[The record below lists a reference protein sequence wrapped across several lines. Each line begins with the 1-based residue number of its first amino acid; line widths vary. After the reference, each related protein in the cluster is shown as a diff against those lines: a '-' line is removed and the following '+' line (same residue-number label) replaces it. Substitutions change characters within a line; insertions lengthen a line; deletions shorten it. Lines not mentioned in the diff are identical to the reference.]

1 MKTHSLASVL
11 AQAFAT
17 VGIAGIAL
25 VGCTKPDN
33 NAQSNTQNTA
43 SSTSSTAST
52 SDATTASASSANTT
66 ASTGIDPNKSEI
78 IIGTTVGDFGDM
90 VKDSIKPQLE
100 KQGYKVRLVEFSDY
114 IRPNQAL
121 ASGDI
126 DINVFQ
132 HKPYLDT
139 FKKENNLDIVE
150 AFQVPTA
157 PLGIYAGKTTDL
169 KQIKDGASIA
179 APNDPSNFA
188 RALVMLNELG
198 WVKLKANIDPLTA
211 SKADI
216 AENPK
221 NLKLVELEA
230 AQLPRSRSDVDF
242 AVINGNYVTS
252 SGMKLTEALFQEPS
266 YAYVNWSAVRTKD
279 KDAKWVKDVTNAYN
293 SEEFKAYAHK
303 TFPGYK
309 YPAIW
314 GETANTPS
322 ASSTASVS
330 TTTVTTASVV
340 ASSTK

>member
-1 MKTHSLASVL
+1 MKITTLSSQL
-11 AQAFAT
+11 AQILAT
-17 VGIAGIAL
+17 VGIAGVAL
-25 VGCTKPDN
+25 VGCSKPE
-33 NAQSNTQNTA
+33 QKTETTVQA
-43 SSTSSTAST
+43 SSTTT
-52 SDATTASASSANTT
+52 TTTTTTASGTT
-66 ASTGIDPNKSEI
+66 ATATATGGADPSKPEI
-78 IIGTTVGDFGDM
+78 VIGTTVGDFGDM
-90 VKDSIKPQLE
+90 VKNSVKPQLE
-100 KQGYKVRLVEFSDY
+100 KQGYKVKLVEFSDY
-114 IRPNQAL
+114 IRPNKAL
-121 ASGDI
+121 ADGDI

-157 PLGIYAGKTTDL
+157 PLGIYAGKLKDL
-169 KQIKDGASIA
+169 KEVKDGSSVA

-221 NLKLVELEA
+221 HIKLVELEA
-230 AQLPRSRSDVDF
+230 AQLPRSRQDVDF
-242 AVINGNYVTS
+242 AVINGNYATS
-252 SGMKLTEALFQEPS
+252 SGMKITEALFQEPS
-266 YAYVNWSAVRTKD
+266 YAYVNWSAIRTKD

-293 SEEFKAYAHK
+293 SEEFKQYAHN

-314 GETANTPS
+314 GENGNSATTNQANATVAASATTA
-322 ASSTASVS
+322 ASVASVS
-330 TTTVTTASVV
+330 H
-340 ASSTK
+340 

>member
-1 MKTHSLASVL
+1 MKTTTLSSQL
-11 AQAFAT
+11 AQIFAT
-17 VGIAGIAL
+17 VGIAGLAL
-25 VGCTKPDN
+25 VGCSKPEKKTETT
-33 NAQSNTQNTA
+33 AQASTTTTTTTAA
-43 SSTSSTAST
+43 SSTTTA
-52 SDATTASASSANTT
+52 ATTGT
-66 ASTGIDPNKSEI
+66 ADPTKPEI
-78 IIGTTVGDFGDM
+78 VIGTTVGDFGDM
-90 VKDSIKPQLE
+90 VKNSVKPQLE
-100 KQGYKVRLVEFSDY
+100 KQGYKVKLVEFSDY

-157 PLGIYAGKTTDL
+157 PLGIYAGKLSDL
-169 KQIKDGASIA
+169 KQVKDGSSVA

-198 WVKLKANIDPLTA
+198 WVKLKANIDPLKA

-216 AENPK
+216 AENTK
-221 NLKLVELEA
+221 NIKLVELEA
-230 AQLPRSRSDVDF
+230 AQLPRSRQDVDF
-242 AVINGNYVTS
+242 AVINGNYATS
-252 SGMKLTEALFQEPS
+252 SGMKITDALFQEPS
-266 YAYVNWSAVRTKD
+266 YAYVNWSAIRTKD

-293 SEEFKAYAHK
+293 SDEFKQYAHN

-314 GETANTPS
+314 GENPNTAASQVTAT
-322 ASSTASVS
+322 ASST
-330 TTTVTTASVV
+330 TAS
-340 ASSTK
+340 AAK

>member
-1 MKTHSLASVL
+1 MKNTPLSSTL
-11 AQAFAT
+11 AQLFASI
-17 VGIAGIAL
+17 GIAGIAL
-25 VGCTKPDN
+25 VGCTKPEQKTEST
-33 NAQSNTQNTA
+33 AQA
-43 SSTSSTAST
+43 SST
-52 SDATTASASSANTT
+52 ATTAASGTTANTT
-66 ASTGIDPNKSEI
+66 ATTTESADPNKKQI
-78 IIGTTVGDFGDM
+78 VIGTTVGDFGDM
-90 VKDSIKPQLE
+90 VKNSIKPQLE
-100 KQGYKVRLVEFSDY
+100 KQGYQVKLVEFSDY

-121 ASGDI
+121 DSGDI

-157 PLGIYAGKTTDL
+157 PLGIYAGRLSDL
-169 KQIKDGASIA
+169 KQVKDGSSVA

-198 WVKLKANIDPLTA
+198 WVKLKANIDPLKA

-221 NLKLVELEA
+221 HIKLVELEA

-242 AVINGNYVTS
+242 AVINGNYATS
-252 SGMKLTEALFQEPS
+252 SGMKITEALFQEPS
-266 YAYVNWSAVRTKD
+266 YAYVNWSAIRTKD

-293 SEEFKAYAHK
+293 SDEFKQYAHK

-309 YPAIW
+309 YPASW
-314 GETANTPS
+314 GENSNATAS
-322 ASSTASVS
+322 ANQPASTASLAI
-330 TTTVTTASVV
+330 AS
-340 ASSTK
+340 AAK